1 MENLR
6 HVEYTTSGVCAR
18 MISFD
23 LDENDNIHNLG
34 FLGGCSGNLR
44 AISKLVEGKNAI
56 EIANILGGNKCGP
69 RNTSCADQ
77 LSKAILEAI
86 NTVDFIK
93 RCIIYYEYKPE
104 EIQTDNGT
112 EFTYKYIS
120 NEVKT
125 IR

>member
-69 RNTSCADQ
+69 RQTSCADQ

-86 NTVDFIK
+86 NYV
-93 RCIIYYEYKPE
+93 E
-104 EIQTDNGT
+104 E
-112 EFTYKYIS
+112 K
-120 NEVKT
+120 
-125 IR
+125 